1 MKFLKITFLQNTSRR
16 LLLDF
21 FIHLTKLFFAIQWTN
36 RNQVLYIFEHVLSWL
51 LNVMNIMSFA
61 SGKLYFAKQTPHRS
75 SHLHIFSKIGILKN
89 VTNFTQKH
97 LCWSCFLIKLQ
108 DKFNTHVFLW
118 NLQNFA
124 EHSGGCFLTKLL
136 LHRKTHFSETQ
147 HDTMWNRAVF
157 FRLINW
163 LTKNIYIYIYIYII
177 YICNIYINYSRRH
190 IFYQQWYFESYESSM
205 DCYKQKM

>member
-1 MKFLKITFLQNTSRR
+1 MQVFSCKFCEISKNNFFLQNTSRW

-51 LNVMNIMSFA
+51 LNVMNIMSFG
-61 SGKLYFAKQTPHRS
+61 SGKLYFAKQIPHRS
-75 SHLHIFSKIGILKN
+75 SHLHIFSKIGVLKN

-118 NLQNFA
+118 NLQNHFLQNTLVA
-124 EHSGGCFLTKLL
+124 ASWPSCCCIGRHISLRHNMTPCGMEQCFLG
-136 LHRKTHFSETQ
+136 
-147 HDTMWNRAVF
+147 
-157 FRLINW
+157 W
-163 LTKNIYIYIYIYII
+163 LT
-177 YICNIYINYSRRH
+177 
-190 IFYQQWYFESYESSM
+190 
-205 DCYKQKM
+205 D

>member
-1 MKFLKITFLQNTSRR
+1 MGQKCYSEFLIDVIRLELGKLFNLIQINMVFQKQLFINVLQKRCSQKLHRNHMAAPKICNSNKRRLKCRCFPANFAKFLKITFLQNTSGR

-108 DKFNTHVFLW
+108 ALHKSNTHVFLW
-118 NLQNFA
+118 NLWSF
-124 EHSGGCFLTKLL
+124 
-136 LHRKTHFSETQ
+136 
-147 HDTMWNRAVF
+147 
-157 FRLINW
+157 
-163 LTKNIYIYIYIYII
+163 
-177 YICNIYINYSRRH
+177 
-190 IFYQQWYFESYESSM
+190 
-205 DCYKQKM
+205 